1 MKRFILLIGL
11 LALLVTSYTHA
22 ATGVV
27 QGNVDRTLVAGD
39 GRWGGCMVYL
49 DVKINTVLPSCP
61 SNWVS
66 FSCTGN
72 FTTKDAANRMF
83 DSAMMAKALG
93 KSVKVIVDDTKKH
106 NGYCYAWRVD
116 VL

>member
-1 MKRFILLIGL
+1 MRRFILLIS
-11 LALLVTSYTHA
+11 LLVGFVVPYAHA

-27 QGNVDRTLVAGD
+27 TGKAVRTLVAGD
-39 GRWGGCMVYL
+39 GRWGGCMVSL
-49 DVKINTVLPSCP
+49 DVDINTVLPNCAKK
-61 SNWVS
+61 WVTL
-66 FSCTGN
+66 SCTGD

-83 DSAMMAKALG
+83 DSAMMGKALG
-93 KSVKVIVDDTKKH
+93 KSIRIFVDDTKKH